1 MQIVRR
7 KDHVEIKIP
16 LDIYNLDVLYK
27 CFYWYGE
34 NFSVDIMTNNDN
46 TATVKL
52 YPKNHKLDSL
62 LFPAIKDKIRTDLV
76 DFKTRDIVTKE
87 TINIRD
93 LLVAKAFAHSDD
105 FDASPVGDVS
115 DLVGF
120 DPLV

>member
-1 MQIVRR
+1 
-7 KDHVEIKIP
+7 
-16 LDIYNLDVLYK
+16 
-27 CFYWYGE
+27 
-34 NFSVDIMTNNDN
+34 MTNNDN